1 MLKNQYFIEAI
12 QAQKYKE
19 LGWLLTILAVTVRPK
34 LEDVTVET
42 GSIYQLVDGPKNKLY
57 FLDPV
62 SKEFQPIDD
71 SESDKPLF
79 YRKEIVKIPG
89 GTINIPLEI
98 HELTTTVGNVILNA
112 ITLFHPLGKKI
123 PFMNGGKTITDIDK
137 IDPGKVEKAVSS
149 LVVDDKT
156 YEKNPDKF
164 ISVKELR
171 EWIDAVTWCGELASI
186 SNPSISEKSVRVDPS
201 VLKRR
206 DELYEQYKDDLGNPA
221 IQAKIEQELVKM
233 DKESLKDDPSF
244 DFYYKS
250 KHWENSRKKKLMT
263 IGLLGSIYGEPKFI
277 KEPLIAGV
285 DAELIPDYSNAIR
298 HASYSRGHL
307 TALGGELVKY
317 IFRVTQNIK
326 ITEVDCK
333 TKFGLPDM
341 IQSGYER
348 LYYGRYFM
356 TANGY
361 TEITADN
368 IKGLIGKTILL
379 RSPAYCK
386 TLNGNFCEICMG
398 KDLSKTPN
406 AIHTAATNPGS
417 VMMNASMKAMHG
429 KALKTTRLSF
439 KAALT

>member
-1 MLKNQYFIEAI
+1 MLKNQYFVEAI
-12 QAQKYKE
+12 QAAKYKE
-19 LGWLLTILAVTVRPK
+19 LGWLLNLLAVTVRPK
-34 LEDVTVET
+34 LEDVKPENV
-42 GSIYQLVDGPKNKLY
+42 SDYQLVDGPKNTLY

-62 SKEFQPIDD
+62 SKEFQPIDNSKAD
-71 SESDKPLF
+71 EPLF
-79 YRKEIVKIPG
+79 YRKDIVKIPG
-89 GTINIPLEI
+89 GTINIPLDV

-112 ITLFHPLGKKI
+112 ITLFYPLGTKI
-123 PFMNGGKTITDIDK
+123 PFMNGGNTINDIDK
-137 IDPGKVEKAVSS
+137 IDPGKLEKEVAK
-149 LVVDDKT
+149 LVVDDAT
-156 YEKNPDKF
+156 YQKNPNKF
-164 ISVKELR
+164 ISVKELIG
-171 EWIDAVTWCGELASI
+171 WIDAVTWCGELSSI
-186 SNPSISEKSVRVDPS
+186 ANPSISEKSVRVDPS

-206 DELYEQYKDDLGNPA
+206 DELYEQYKDQLGNPA
-221 IQAKIEQELVKM
+221 VQAKIEAELVKL

-285 DAELIPDYSNAIR
+285 DAELIPDYSNSIR

-326 ITEVDCK
+326 ITEKDCK
-333 TKFGLPDM
+333 SSFGLADT
-341 IQSGYER
+341 IFNGYEKM
-348 LYYGRYFM
+348 YYGRYYM
-356 TANGY
+356 VANGY
-361 TEITADN
+361 VEITPDN
-368 IKGLIGKTILL
+368 IAPLIGKQILL

-386 TLNGNFCEICMG
+386 TPNGNFCEICMG

-439 KAALT
+439 KTALT